1 MEKLKPFLD
10 DDRKPIEV
18 LYEEYEKL
26 ISLGFEKKLI
36 YVQKTPNSLGEV
48 MEFPIYAF
56 VKGEEGKDN
65 LWIFSGV
72 HGEEPPG
79 PEAIAAEIEY
89 LGELGQIPM
98 IIIPLCNPVG
108 RYIGWRYQDAFRDHH
123 IGTSVSDS
131 EHLLLKEGE
140 DLPRVEKATN
150 ATAEAITAFVVENS
164 LKYPPLLSIDFHED
178 EALPQSYIYSQ
189 GSRGVTDPVAREIV
203 QIMQD
208 SGMEIQMQ
216 GDTRFGEP
224 VVDGVVLATVD
235 GSIDELM
242 ATAKIFFKGE
252 IISKPFAKTV
262 IVVETPTIGALLPKR
277 VQAHRNI
284 IRAIRKLWEMTGKKV
299 DTKNHPV
306 KSGWV

>member
-1 MEKLKPFLD
+1 MDINILMKKLEPFLGD
-10 DDRKPIEV
+10 GRKSIEV

-26 ISLGFEKKLI
+26 ASLGFDRKLI
-36 YVQKTPNSLGEV
+36 YLQKTPESQGEV
-48 MEFPIYAF
+48 KEFPIYAF

-79 PEAIAAEIEY
+79 PEAIAAEVEY
-89 LGELGQIPM
+89 LGELSQSIPM
-98 IIIPLCNPVG
+98 VIIPLCNPAG
-108 RYIGWRYQDAFRDHH
+108 RYMGWRYQDAFRDHH
-123 IGTSVSDS
+123 VGTSVSDS

-189 GSRGVTDPVAREIV
+189 GSKGVADPVAREIV
-203 QIMQD
+203 KIMQD

-216 GDTRFGEP
+216 GETRFGEP

-242 ATAKIFFKGE
+242 ATSKIFFKGE
-252 IISKPFAKTV
+252 IINKPFAKTA
-262 IVVETPTIGALLPKR
+262 IVVETPTIGVPLPQR

-284 IRAIRKLWEMTGKKV
+284 IRAIKKLWEMTKI
-299 DTKNHPV
+299 
-306 KSGWV
+306 